1 MDLLIVI
8 ILTLLLLPLVPA
20 WKYNSSW
27 SFRPLL
33 IGGTGVLTVIILLAA
48 DIIRLG

>member
-20 WKYNSSW
+20 WKYNNTW

-33 IGGTGVLTVIILLAA
+33 LGGTVLLIVIVLLAA
-48 DIIRLG
+48 DIIPFG